1 MDYIA
6 RCAFRGIK
14 PLTIITLSCVS
25 RDLLHAAS
33 RGQSNTDPQN
43 LGEKGTR
50 EDGRKSIP
58 EVFIPVRLI
67 SISGFASAS
76 VDPAE

>member
-1 MDYIA
+1 MEESLRDALFMGQNGNLAFMRVA
-6 RCAFRGIK
+6 RS
-14 PLTIITLSCVS
+14 T
-25 RDLLHAAS
+25 DAS
-33 RGQSNTDPQN
+33 SGQGNTDPQN

-58 EVFIPVRLI
+58 KVFIPVRLI

-76 VDPAE
+76 ADPAE

>member
-1 MDYIA
+1 MKEKVITS
-6 RCAFRGIK
+6 CAFHGMNEGNPAFMRVARF
-14 PLTIITLSCVS
+14 T
-25 RDLLHAAS
+25 RAS

-58 EVFIPVRLI
+58 KVFIPVRLI
-67 SISGFASAS
+67 FISGFAFAS